1 MNPRSIS
8 SVALDI
14 KVTWRPSRYFHA
26 RLIAEPD
33 IVAMLALDTI
43 DEPLA
48 REVITSFLSHAG
60 SWHGPEARRLK
71 DELKEII
78 GIKPV
83 PNGQK
88 RKRDDGVLLTIKVP
102 GGTIEIG

>member
-8 SVALDI
+8 NVALDI
-14 KVTWRPSRYFHA
+14 KMYWPKPYFGA
-26 RLIAEPD
+26 VPYLE
-33 IVAMLALDTI
+33 AMMDLDTI
-43 DEPLA
+43 DEMYGADSA
-48 REVITSFLSHAG
+48 RSIVMYFLSNAQTF
-60 SWHGPEARRLK
+60 HGPEARRLK
-71 DELKEII
+71 NELKEIL